1 MKITIRLSILY
12 LLILLLT
19 GRPEEP
25 DITVV
30 PAPSWKAEFT
40 IKNQTSQAVPLILK
54 PCHYSHL
61 GDPVSLSAMKNEAA
75 LLDEAL
81 NRLQTDRGG
90 SWTSPPP
97 ARQRG

>member
-1 MKITIRLSILY
+1 MKITLQFLLLC

-19 GRPEEP
+19 GCPEP

-40 IKNQTSQAVPLILK
+40 IKNQISQAVPLILK

-81 NRLQTDRGG
+81 NRLQTDSGG